1 MFICGDEREELV
13 VFVNVCAGGLLKYK
27 LYCVYPHRI
36 DDFAVK
42 TTDMLFHL
50 PRLAALYHDSGAVG
64 CVSEMLRTRSTRGL
78 ERRDFVKYSRY
89 IYLFIYFCCCSSAS
103 LTILKG

>member
-1 MFICGDEREELV
+1 MFICGDEKEELG

-42 TTDMLFHL
+42 TIDMLFHL

-78 ERRDFVKYSRY
+78 EYRDFVN
-89 IYLFIYFCCCSSAS
+89 IVDIFIEFLVLFLC
-103 LTILKG
+103 LPHILKG